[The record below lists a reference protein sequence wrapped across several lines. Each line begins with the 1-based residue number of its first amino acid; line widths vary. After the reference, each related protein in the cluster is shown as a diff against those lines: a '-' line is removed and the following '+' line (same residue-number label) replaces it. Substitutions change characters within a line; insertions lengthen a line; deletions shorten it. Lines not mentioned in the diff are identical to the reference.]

1 MNDYSHTRDEVM
13 EARLRKS
20 IEIAKA
26 KSAEADAALVALES
40 ESAAVTV
47 EQWKALRPRPVITP
61 GGWPTGLQT
70 CAICTNRLP
79 V

>member
-20 IEIAKA
+20 IDIAKA
-26 KSAEADAALVALES
+26 KSAEANAALES